1 MEQLLFVHHRIKVD
15 IISYLKK
22 FVLNLLRSLSQPT
35 RVLAAII
42 QSDIYSVSGR
52 NLVKISVEARID
64 LLAISRMTLVEKL
77 DKHREAPK
85 GEDRVL
91 GVIHDL
97 LEESHE
103 DGSIGEKE
111 LIKETLHILCVS

>member
-52 NLVKISVEARID
+52 NLVNISVEARID
-64 LLAISRMTLVEKL
+64 LLAISRMTLVEKF
-77 DKHREAPK
+77 DKHSNS
-85 GEDRVL
+85 
-91 GVIHDL
+91 L
-97 LEESHE
+97 LW
-103 DGSIGEKE
+103 
-111 LIKETLHILCVS
+111 VSPMISSSFVPHRLLWQVSY